1 MNLYHVSA
9 HIPKSKSVPFKDLWS
24 IQGLQV
30 EEKVRIWRAIV
41 SVSTSWATI
50 DFSPFSLI
58 QNLGHNSTM
67 GSPSIIKSPIFN
79 VVFLL
84 VSMQMSKRINWD
96 DPNTLLY
103 ARIGY
108 YGAQVLVIGMAYM
121 LIGLIKKRNGMYHV
135 LFNEEN
141 DTSGY

>member
-1 MNLYHVSA
+1 MIDQRRKSIFNSGPTSQKSPRGVVSDCFCA
-9 HIPKSKSVPFKDLWS
+9 NRL
-24 IQGLQV
+24 L
-30 EEKVRIWRAIV
+30 
-41 SVSTSWATI
+41 ATI
-50 DFSPFSLI
+50 DFSPFFFI

-84 VSMQMSKRINWD
+84 VSMQMAKRINWD

-121 LIGLIKKRNGMYHV
+121 LIGLIKKRNGMYRGSVREDGIQEV
-135 LFNEEN
+135 LM
-141 DTSGY
+141 GGAIYY